1 MIYLLIAGSLLALD
15 LGIKWY
21 VENHSRKRISEGRQV
36 GESCS
41 EKAITVGWQ

>member
-21 VENHSRKRISEGRQV
+21 VENHFTEADIRQV